1 MTAAD
6 TENLGHLLAPPLLI
20 TGMSGAGLSTAAKVF
35 EDRGW
40 FVAHNLPPQ
49 LMLELVEM
57 CRADTSPVE
66 HLAIVT
72 DVRSRMFPGSM
83 MQTLA
88 ELKARGVRPTIL
100 FLDARKDALMK
111 RFDSVRRTHPLQG
124 RDTLSQ
130 GIDRE
135 RAMLGDI
142 KEDADVSIETSDL
155 SVHDLR
161 RRIEGAFGESVA
173 QQPHVTVQ
181 SFGFKHGA
189 PRDSDLTVDVRF
201 LPNPFWVPELREQRG
216 TDAPVSDYVLSRP
229 GAADFIDNFLTM
241 FNSMQAGF
249 RHEGKNFMTVS
260 IGCTGGHHRSVAVA
274 EEIGRRL
281 REESGLDVN
290 VIHRDI
296 AR

>member
-1 MTAAD
+1 
-6 TENLGHLLAPPLLI
+6 
-20 TGMSGAGLSTAAKVF
+20 
-35 EDRGW
+35 
-40 FVAHNLPPQ
+40 
-49 LMLELVEM
+49 
-57 CRADTSPVE
+57 
-66 HLAIVT
+66 
-72 DVRSRMFPGSM
+72 
-83 MQTLA
+83 
-88 ELKARGVRPTIL
+88 
-100 FLDARKDALMK
+100 MK

>member
-1 MTAAD
+1 MSTVHHEA
-6 TENLGHLLAPPLLI
+6 LGHLLAPPLLI

-57 CRADTSPVE
+57 CRADTSPVR

-72 DVRSRMFPGSM
+72 DVRARMFPGSM
-83 MQTLA
+83 METLA
-88 ELKARGVRPTIL
+88 TLRDRGVAPTIL

-124 RDTLSQ
+124 GDTLSQ

-135 RAMLGDI
+135 REMLGDI
-142 KEDADVSIETSDL
+142 KEDADISIETSDL

-161 RRIEGAFGESVA
+161 RRIEGAFGDSVA
-173 QQPHVTVQ
+173 QDAHVTVQ

-201 LPNPFWVPELREQRG
+201 LPNPFWVPELRDQRG
-216 TDAPVSDYVLSRP
+216 VDRPVADFVLSQP
-229 GAADFIDNFLTM
+229 QAQEFIDNFLTM

-249 RHEGKNFMTVS
+249 RHEGKNSLTIS
-260 IGCTGGHHRSVAVA
+260 IGCTGGHHRSVAIA
-274 EEIGRRL
+274 EEVGRRL
-281 REESGLDVN
+281 RDQGGLSVN